1 MFFCIEILTGLLF
14 IAINLAFT
22 FNKFINDYISILCR
36 AYENLVKTAD
46 ETKADFAA
54 FERNDLKL
62 REVRTVIC

>member
-1 MFFCIEILTGLLF
+1 MI
-14 IAINLAFT
+14 T
-22 FNKFINDYISILCR
+22 FQYYVEL
-36 AYENLVKTAD
+36 KTAD